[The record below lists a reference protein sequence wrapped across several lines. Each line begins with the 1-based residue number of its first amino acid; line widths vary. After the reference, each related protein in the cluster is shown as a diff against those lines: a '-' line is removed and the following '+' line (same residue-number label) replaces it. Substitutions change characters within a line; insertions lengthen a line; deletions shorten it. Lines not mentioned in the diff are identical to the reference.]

1 MDSKVC
7 FGSEPRRF
15 HPEARLPSSAWRNR
29 VEFLVQP
36 LVCEVHGV
44 GDTSHR
50 FECDEIRIALATLCG
65 PPRGGRI
72 RRPDY
77 DRTPVAIEHDLELL
91 ASSLHDHL
99 REATSVAHE
108 VAKDI

>member
-1 MDSKVC
+1 
-7 FGSEPRRF
+7 
-15 HPEARLPSSAWRNR
+15 
-29 VEFLVQP
+29 
-36 LVCEVHGV
+36 
-44 GDTSHR
+44 
-50 FECDEIRIALATLCG
+50 ALATLCG

-108 VAKDI
+108 VAKDIIQVVLLESCRFWTSEEAFDRLGLSGWNLCRRELPMCSCADSDCPFLSR